1 MFETCQDVNNLD
13 WQTKGEKSCGR
24 DKEESS
30 MTHTCSYLV
39 FSMNNCHAVLN
50 YLPYKKYVLFMYFL
64 GLAVEHIISFCRLH
78 VHFR

>member
-24 DKEESS
+24 DKKESS

-39 FSMNNCHAVLN
+39 CITLVLN
-50 YLPYKKYVLFMYFL
+50 EQLSCSAKL
-64 GLAVEHIISFCRLH
+64 LALQKVRAVH
-78 VHFR
+78 VFPGFGC

>member
-1 MFETCQDVNNLD
+1 MFEICQGVNNLD

-39 FSMNNCHAVLN
+39 CITLVLN
-50 YLPYKKYVLFMYFL
+50 EQLSCSAKL
-64 GLAVEHIISFCRLH
+64 LALQKVRAVH
-78 VHFR
+78 VFPGFGC

>member
-39 FSMNNCHAVLN
+39 YITLVLN
-50 YLPYKKYVLFMYFL
+50 EQLSCSAKL
-64 GLAVEHIISFCRLH
+64 LALQKVRAVH
-78 VHFR
+78 VFPGFGC